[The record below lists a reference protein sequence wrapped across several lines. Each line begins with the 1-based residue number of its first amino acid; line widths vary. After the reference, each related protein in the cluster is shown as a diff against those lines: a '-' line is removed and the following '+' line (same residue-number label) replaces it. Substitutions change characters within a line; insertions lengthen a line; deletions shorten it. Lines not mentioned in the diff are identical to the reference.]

1 MRRRIERDGRLR
13 RCQPCRVPQFVS
25 LDSPSAIETAERA
38 LQAGKVIVL
47 PTDTVYGLAA
57 LPGIEAAVDRLYLL
71 KGRPEAVPIAVLV
84 GSPEQVESIA
94 GPLLPEATRLM
105 AALWPGPLTV
115 VVPRR
120 DGLGTIGVRCPD
132 HDFVRSLANRVGPI
146 AVTSANR
153 HGEPTPA
160 TAMDAAT
167 SLDGEVEL
175 VVVGGPC
182 GGMASTVVDGTDAD
196 LPILRQGP
204 LRREHIVAVALR

>member
-1 MRRRIERDGRLR
+1 
-13 RCQPCRVPQFVS
+13 VPQFVS

>member
-1 MRRRIERDGRLR
+1 M
-13 RCQPCRVPQFVS
+13 S

-167 SLDGEVEL
+167 SLEGEVAL

>member
-1 MRRRIERDGRLR
+1 M
-13 RCQPCRVPQFVS
+13 PQFVS